1 MVKEEDC
8 IKIGDKYYL
17 KEDVYTIFE
26 SRIPEQFPEDLE
38 E

>member
-17 KEDVYTIFE
+17 KEDVYKIFDD
-26 SRIPEQFPEDLE
+26 RIEEQEVEEDEL
-38 E
+38 